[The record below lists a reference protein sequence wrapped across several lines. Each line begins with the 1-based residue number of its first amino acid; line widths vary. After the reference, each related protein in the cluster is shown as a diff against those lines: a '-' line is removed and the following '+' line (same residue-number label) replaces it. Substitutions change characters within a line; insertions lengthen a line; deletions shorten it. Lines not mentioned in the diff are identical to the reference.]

1 MGRVAGI
8 TSTGELLVAMADSVA
23 SFRSGLTRAGECLM
37 IVVFDVG
44 NSEIT
49 IGIFD
54 GEELVS
60 HWRLTTAAPRTA
72 DELALLIRS
81 ITGRDDCDADEE
93 RNGSA
98 ICSVVPAITPMLAE
112 ACEMC
117 FGKKPVM
124 IDARAKL
131 PIKLDVE
138 EPFTV
143 GADRIANT
151 LAASRIHKK
160 DAIVVD
166 LGTATTYDCITA
178 DGTFLGGVIQPG
190 RDDLGRHP
198 VPADGAA
205 AGDRHRPAEAGDC
218 PPDRRMHSG
227 RVSFTERWTR
237 SMGSSA
243 ASRRNGRARTPRS
256 CSRPGGWP
264 SRSSRIRRS
273 SSWLTRS

>member
-1 MGRVAGI
+1 
-8 TSTGELLVAMADSVA
+8 
-23 SFRSGLTRAGECLM
+23 M

-49 IGIFD
+49 VGIFD
-54 GEELVS
+54 DDELVS

-72 DELALLIRS
+72 DELAILIRS
-81 ITGRDDCDADEE
+81 ITGTAIPS
-93 RNGSA
+93 NVAGVGSA

-112 ACEMC
+112 ACEIC
-117 FGKKPVM
+117 FGRKPVM

-151 LAASRIHKK
+151 LAASRIHKR

-190 RDDLGRHP
+190 IMISADTLFRRTAQLPATDSVAPKRVIARRTDECIRAGVLFGAVDSIDGIVRRIKKEWPGKAAPLVIATGGMAETVKPYSSELELVDPFLTLKGIRLGH
-198 VPADGAA
+198 GIL
-205 AGDRHRPAEAGDC
+205 AG
-218 PPDRRMHSG
+218 
-227 RVSFTERWTR
+227 
-237 SMGSSA
+237 
-243 ASRRNGRARTPRS
+243 
-256 CSRPGGWP
+256 
-264 SRSSRIRRS
+264 
-273 SSWLTRS
+273 

>member
-1 MGRVAGI
+1 
-8 TSTGELLVAMADSVA
+8 
-23 SFRSGLTRAGECLM
+23 M

-81 ITGRDDCDADEE
+81 ITGPDIATPGGAD
-93 RNGSA
+93 GSA

-117 FGKKPVM
+117 FGARPRM
-124 IDARAKL
+124 IDARADL

-151 LAASRIHKK
+151 LAASRIHKR

-166 LGTATTYDCITA
+166 LGTATTYDCITG

-190 RDDLGRHP
+190 IMISADTLFRRTAQLPATDIVPPKRVIARRTDECIRAGVLYGAVDSIDGIVRRIKKEWPTRNAPLVIATGGMAETVRPHSAELELVDSFLTLKGIRLGY
-198 VPADGAA
+198 
-205 AGDRHRPAEAGDC
+205 EL
-218 PPDRRMHSG
+218 
-227 RVSFTERWTR
+227 
-237 SMGSSA
+237 
-243 ASRRNGRARTPRS
+243 
-256 CSRPGGWP
+256 
-264 SRSSRIRRS
+264 
-273 SSWLTRS
+273 LTT

>member
-1 MGRVAGI
+1 
-8 TSTGELLVAMADSVA
+8 
-23 SFRSGLTRAGECLM
+23 M

-49 IGIFD
+49 IGIFR

-72 DELALLIRS
+72 DELAILIRS
-81 ITGRDDCDADEE
+81 ITGDAIASIT
-93 RNGSA
+93 GSA
-98 ICSVVPAITPMLAE
+98 ICSVVPSITPMLAE

-117 FGKKPVM
+117 FGRKPLM

-131 PIKLDVE
+131 PVKRDVE

-151 LAASRIHKK
+151 LAASRIYKR

-190 RDDLGRHP
+190 VMISADTLFRRTAQLPATDIVPPKKVIARRTDECIRAGVFYGAVDSIDGIVRRIKKEWPTKHAPLVLATGGMAESIHPHSSELELVDAFVPLKGRRLGY
-198 VPADGAA
+198 
-205 AGDRHRPAEAGDC
+205 E
-218 PPDRRMHSG
+218 S
-227 RVSFTERWTR
+227 
-237 SMGSSA
+237 
-243 ASRRNGRARTPRS
+243 
-256 CSRPGGWP
+256 
-264 SRSSRIRRS
+264 
-273 SSWLTRS
+273 LTV

>member
-1 MGRVAGI
+1 
-8 TSTGELLVAMADSVA
+8 
-23 SFRSGLTRAGECLM
+23 M

-81 ITGRDDCDADEE
+81 ITGAEIASPGGAE
-93 RNGSA
+93 GSA
-98 ICSVVPAITPMLAE
+98 ICSVVPTITPMLAE
-112 ACEMC
+112 ACEVC
-117 FGKKPVM
+117 FSHKPIM
-124 IDARAKL
+124 IDAHAKL

-151 LAASRIHKK
+151 LAASRIHKR

-190 RDDLGRHP
+190 IMISADTLFRRTAQL
-198 VPADGAA
+198 PATDIVAPKKVIARRTDECIRAGVLYGAVDSIDGIVRRIKKEWPGKKPPLVIATGGMA
-205 AGDRHRPAEAGDC
+205 ETVRPHSAELELVDPFLTLKGI
-218 PPDRRMHSG
+218 
-227 RVSFTERWTR
+227 
-237 SMGSSA
+237 
-243 ASRRNGRARTPRS
+243 
-256 CSRPGGWP
+256 
-264 SRSSRIRRS
+264 RIGYEL
-273 SSWLTRS
+273 LT